1 MGEECRGDT
10 ESVTKSIRHGKVRP
24 PDGGWGWVIV
34 FSAFMIN
41 VITDG
46 CSYSFGV
53 LYVFLLDYFQESRST
68 TAWIGSVFCA
78 VPLLCGPIASVVT
91 NRLGFRKATI
101 IGGLITAIGFISSAF
116 VHSVGAMA
124 VTYGCI
130 AGLGISMPYLNS
142 IVVVAMYFEKKRT
155 LATGISECGAGI
167 GTLIFAPLYEYLIM
181 SYSWRGAVLIIGAIS
196 LNIVV
201 CGAVFK
207 PLEDA
212 QEYAEVQDSECDD
225 KAFIEEDQVDR
236 DNELLPID
244 GGFVVTKLLKS
255 QEVIK
260 SNPCLV
266 LESISVLGASVATSP
281 SIVRTAVSCHDLN
294 ESTKPPCKRINK
306 PLIDISIF
314 TNARFV
320 LFTFSS
326 IILYFWYDVPYVFT
340 VDRAKNFGITEK
352 RASYMVAVIGISHTL
367 GNLLYGFLGDR
378 KQINRRY
385 LYSGSLLLTGVVL
398 IIVPL
403 FTTFLPCTILA
414 GLFGLL
420 SASAEALTSVIIVDI
435 LGIDKL
441 TDAYGVVM
449 FLQGVSN
456 LVGPP
461 VAGWLYDTSG
471 SYDKT
476 FYSAGSCISISGII
490 VFLTSLIKQKKE
502 PRHEND

>member
-1 MGEECRGDT
+1 MGEECSDDT
-10 ESVTKSIRHGKVRP
+10 ESVTESIRHGKVKP

-34 FSAFMIN
+34 FSAFLIN

-53 LYVFLLDYFQESRST
+53 LFVFLLDYFQESRST

-101 IGGLITAIGFISSAF
+101 IGGLITAIGFILSAF

-207 PLEDA
+207 PLEGTQQYID
-212 QEYAEVQDSECDD
+212 VQDSDCVDKVFTEQDQADD
-225 KAFIEEDQVDR
+225 DG
-236 DNELLPID
+236 LLTIN
-244 GGFVVTKLLKS
+244 GGVLVSNSLKS
-255 QEVIK
+255 QDIYK
-260 SNPCLV
+260 SNPSLV
-266 LESISVLGASVATSP
+266 LESNSVLGESVATSP
-281 SIVRTAVSCHDLN
+281 SIVRAAVSCHDLR
-294 ESTKPPCKRINK
+294 ETTKTPCKRMNK

-320 LFTFSS
+320 MFTLSS

-352 RASYMVAVIGISHTL
+352 RAAYMVAVIGISHTL

-385 LYSGSLLLTGVVL
+385 LFSGSLLLTGVVL
-398 IIVPL
+398 TIVPL

-471 SYDKT
+471 SYDQT
-476 FYSAGSCISISGII
+476 FYSAGSCIGISGII

-502 PRHEND
+502 PHQNE